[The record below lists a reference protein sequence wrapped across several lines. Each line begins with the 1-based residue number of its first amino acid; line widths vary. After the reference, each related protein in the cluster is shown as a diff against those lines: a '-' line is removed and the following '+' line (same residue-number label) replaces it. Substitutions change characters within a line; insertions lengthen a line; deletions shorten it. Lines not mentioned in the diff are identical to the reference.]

1 MSTEELEKEV
11 AKFHNISLE
20 ELYQRTVIG
29 GEVLFHQYYMR
40 DGIGF

>member
-29 GEVLFHQYYMR
+29 GEALFHQYYMR